1 MTRVVVLGDSLLDR
15 DWHGSATRLCPDSA
29 GPVIDLAMMRSRA
42 GGAALAA
49 TAVAQGG
56 VDVTFVTAL
65 SSDPC
70 GREIREHLADAGV
83 DVIDLRLQGATP
95 EKIRIHVGDRSFARL
110 DRNCAAADAPSQWS
124 RSVDIAVMTADAL
137 LVSDYGRGL
146 AHMQQTHDLIRRV
159 GANIPVVWDPH
170 RNNPFPAPSTALATP
185 NLSEARHA
193 LGEAEGDGTADGAE
207 LQSIAARL
215 VDAFGCAVALTC
227 GHLGAVLC
235 DGGATE
241 HHSGAAGSGDAC
253 GAGDHFAAATV
264 SALATGQTMS
274 SAVSRGVESAG
285 RFVARAIEAD
295 DAREV

>member
-1 MTRVVVLGDSLLDR
+1 VTRVVVLGDSLLDR

-137 LVSDYGRGL
+137 LVSYYGR
-146 AHMQQTHDLIRRV
+146 AWPTCSRHMT
-159 GANIPVVWDPH
+159 
-170 RNNPFPAPSTALATP
+170 
-185 NLSEARHA
+185 
-193 LGEAEGDGTADGAE
+193 
-207 LQSIAARL
+207 
-215 VDAFGCAVALTC
+215 
-227 GHLGAVLC
+227 
-235 DGGATE
+235 
-241 HHSGAAGSGDAC
+241 
-253 GAGDHFAAATV
+253 
-264 SALATGQTMS
+264 
-274 SAVSRGVESAG
+274 
-285 RFVARAIEAD
+285 
-295 DAREV
+295 